1 MLAVNRRASAGE
13 RQGKGVMGLREL
25 KETAHQQFMRG
36 KFAQCAQTYHQIL
49 RLAPRDPN
57 MRVRHAEACRRTGD
71 RLQAIA
77 SYRAAA
83 DLLLEIGCESRARGA
98 LKAALELDPRD
109 PLLLADIARLG
120 PHHEETFS
128 HGHSER
134 DELPLLPPLEPAP
147 EPAPPP
153 AQRPMRTVR
162 PEAPPRLP
170 SLPPIH
176 RALPSAPS
184 VPPLVPPV
192 LLPSP
197 QVASA
202 ASGSSAA
209 RVEKMGAAM
218 ASAAGALAQPRAM
231 PPPILQPRAG
241 NQLVQP
247 LATPAPAS
255 VPRIV
260 SQTPTSLPVPPPPP
274 REALEPSGAQAPRLE
289 VRRLSPTTLA
299 FRSSPHDRWALIRSH
314 TPLELHLVEDLEEL
328 PPMLRDFAAS
338 ATVESA
344 TEGAPRAM
352 H

>member
-25 KETAHQQFMRG
+25 KEVAHQQFVRG

-57 MRVRHAEACRRTGD
+57 MRVRHAEACRRLGD

-128 HGHSER
+128 PGHS

-192 LLPSP
+192 LLPAP

-218 ASAAGALAQPRAM
+218 ASAVAQGM

-241 NQLVQP
+241 NPIVKP
-247 LATPAPAS
+247 LSTPAPAS

-274 REALEPSGAQAPRLE
+274 REALVPEPSGAQAPRLE

-314 TPLELHLVEDLEEL
+314 TPLELHLVENLEEL
-328 PPMLRDFAAS
+328 PPMLRDFATG

-344 TEGAPRAM
+344 TERAPSAV